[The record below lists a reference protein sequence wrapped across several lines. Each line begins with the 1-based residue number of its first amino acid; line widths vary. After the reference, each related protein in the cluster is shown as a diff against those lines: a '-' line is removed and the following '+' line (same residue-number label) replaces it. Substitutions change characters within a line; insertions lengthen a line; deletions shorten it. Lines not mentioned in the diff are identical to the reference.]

1 MTLGERIARKR
12 KELGLSQEA
21 LGERLGVSR
30 QAIYKWESD
39 ASLPEIEKLIALSG
53 IFSVPVGWLLGVEE
67 LPPEGE
73 AAPAGELTQEQLA
86 MVREIVDGYL
96 AAGYA
101 CASAPLSEIVE
112 GFDACVRMKFP
123 LPSGESAVALLRL
136 AGDNLLEAVPVLYSV
151 SPTGGA
157 QGPYRLEHL
166 RREETAPLP

>member
-67 LPPEGE
+67 LPPE
-73 AAPAGELTQEQLA
+73 
-86 MVREIVDGYL
+86 
-96 AAGYA
+96 
-101 CASAPLSEIVE
+101 
-112 GFDACVRMKFP
+112 
-123 LPSGESAVALLRL
+123 
-136 AGDNLLEAVPVLYSV
+136 
-151 SPTGGA
+151 
-157 QGPYRLEHL
+157 
-166 RREETAPLP
+166 